1 MESTETAKVSVEVSI
16 DAAPEMVW
24 DCFNNSEHITE
35 WNASSDDWHTPKSTN
50 KLHVGGQFNH
60 RMEAKAGSFGFDFIG
75 IYTEVITN
83 KKISYSLEDG
93 RIVEI
98 FFEGKKN
105 GTKLSEVFV
114 AETANL
120 PVLQRAGWQAI
131 LDNFKKHVEN
141 L

>member
-1 MESTETAKVSVEVSI
+1 M
-16 DAAPEMVW
+16 
-24 DCFNNSEHITE
+24 
-35 WNASSDDWHTPKSTN
+35 
-50 KLHVGGQFNH
+50 
-60 RMEAKAGSFGFDFIG
+60 
-75 IYTEVITN
+75 ITN

-120 PVLQRAGWQAI
+120 PVLQRAGWQGI

-141 L
+141 P